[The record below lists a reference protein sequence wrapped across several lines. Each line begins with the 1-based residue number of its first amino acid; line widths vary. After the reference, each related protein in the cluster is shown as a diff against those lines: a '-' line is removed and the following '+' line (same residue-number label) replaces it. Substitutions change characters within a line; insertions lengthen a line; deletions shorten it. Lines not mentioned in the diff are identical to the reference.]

1 MTSPDQTRAD
11 DDLAPPP
18 PAVSTWLAVA
28 GTLAELA
35 FETDRNGHFTAF
47 GPGKVL
53 GYPPARLIGS
63 PASAVLFPALS
74 FDGAEDAA
82 IAFNRIIAAVCTDCI
97 GWQGTVRLSPANGSI
112 GAYRLALAPRLTSN
126 GQVAGTYGL
135 LLSADAAAPEEPRPK
150 VANRA
155 GNMLDYDTGL
165 WTAKTFAEETA
176 RRFDRLDVEELPG
189 TVIFLGFSRAPH
201 GLHAAIAIRLAEE
214 LRDIVRPTDILG
226 RLDATTIAL
235 WCDGMDHLTG
245 AERGARFC
253 GKFPSILPGG
263 TLISVGMATRW
274 PNSGDDEQTM
284 LDRASIAL
292 RIADL
297 ATERLTEPDAVGEW
311 RVWQQD

>member
-1 MTSPDQTRAD
+1 MTIPDRSHAD
-11 DDLAPPP
+11 DDLAL
-18 PAVSTWLAVA
+18 PAPVESSWLTVA

-53 GYPPARLIGS
+53 GYPPARLIGT

-82 IAFNRIIAAVCTDCI
+82 IAFNRIIDTVCTDCM
-97 GWQGTVRLSPANGSI
+97 GWQGTIRLSPANGSI
-112 GAYRLALAPRLTSN
+112 GAYRLALAPRLSSG

-135 LLSADAAAPEEPRPK
+135 LLSADAAALEEPRPR

-155 GNMLDYDTGL
+155 GGMLDYDTGL
-165 WTAKTFAEETA
+165 WTGKTFTEEAA

-189 TVIFLGFSRAPH
+189 TLIFLGYSRAPH
-201 GLHAAIAIRLAEE
+201 GLHAAIATRLAEE

-226 RLDATTIAL
+226 RLDATTIGL

-245 AERGARFC
+245 AERAARFC
-253 GKFPSILPGG
+253 GKFPSFLPGG

-284 LDRASIAL
+284 HERASIAL
-292 RIADL
+292 RLADL
-297 ATERLTEPDAVGEW
+297 ATERLTGPDAVGEW